1 MYLVRKQTDFSLLL
15 MFFGKISK
23 NAEEQILTKDDLCS
37 VDFRCLCPYWRQKAM
52 SLLPAP
58 PLIFSRPCRKIFID
72 NLNSFRVQIVNNF
85 FAKVC

>member
-1 MYLVRKQTDFSLLL
+1 MSLVRKQTDFSLLL

-23 NAEEQILTKDDLCS
+23 NAEEQILTKDDLCP

-58 PLIFSRPCRKIFID
+58 PLILADLVEKIRQ
-72 NLNSFRVQIVNNF
+72 S
-85 FAKVC
+85 